1 MPEDAPPVDPAA
13 NPSPVDADLAA
24 DAAGEPRP
32 AGKPPPPPGTVVETF
47 WQRSATKA
55 AVAITVALLLS
66 FSDAWITGAA
76 VDRAEVA
83 ASVRAIAWAWLAAM
97 GIHTVAPGIRKR

>member
-32 AGKPPPPPGTVVETF
+32 AGKPPPPPGTVDETF
-47 WQRSATKA
+47 WQRTATKLA
-55 AVAITVALLLS
+55 IAVSVALLLS
-66 FSDAWITGAA
+66 FSDAWILGTP

-83 ASVRAIAWAWLAAM
+83 ASVRAIVWAWLAAM
-97 GIHTVAPGIRKR
+97 GLHTVLPGIRRR

>member
-1 MPEDAPPVDPAA
+1 MPDPAPIDPAA

-32 AGKPPPPPGTVVETF
+32 EGRPPPPPGTVVETF
-47 WQRSATKA
+47 WQRTATKA
-55 AVAITVALLLS
+55 AIAITAALLLS
-66 FSDAWITGAA
+66 FSDAWITGAP

-83 ASVRAIAWAWLAAM
+83 ASVRAIVCAWLTAA
-97 GIHTVAPGIRKR
+97 GLHTVSPGIRKR